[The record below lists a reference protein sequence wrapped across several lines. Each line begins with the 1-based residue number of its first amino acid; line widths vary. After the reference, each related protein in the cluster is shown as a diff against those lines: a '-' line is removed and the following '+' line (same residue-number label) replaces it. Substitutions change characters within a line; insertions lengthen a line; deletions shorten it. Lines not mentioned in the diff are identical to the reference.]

1 MTPDL
6 YQIDAFTD
14 RAFHGNPA
22 AVCLL
27 PEPRDAAWM
36 QAVAREMSL
45 PATAFLDPA
54 ADGYNLRW
62 FTPAVEL
69 DLCGHGTL
77 SAAHALWESGL
88 LPAEATARFQ
98 TRGGVLTA
106 VRQVESTGDTWIELD
121 FPGRPVGEVEPPA
134 GLIEAFGAEVLFTGR
149 HGDNY
154 LLELASEGE
163 VRAAAPDISK
173 LSALKLHGV
182 IVTARSAAGPF
193 DIVSRYFVPG
203 AGLHE
208 DPATGSAHCMLGPYW
223 TAKLGKPEL
232 LAYQASAR
240 GGTLKVRVE
249 GERVRLGG
257 QAVTVLQGRLLA
269 G

>member
-1 MTPDL
+1 MPLDL
-6 YQIDAFTD
+6 YHVDAFTD
-14 RAFHGNPA
+14 RPFAGNPA

-27 PEPRDAAWM
+27 PEPRDVAWM

-62 FTPAVEL
+62 LTPTVEL
-69 DLCGHGTL
+69 ELCGHGTL
-77 SAAHALWESGL
+77 AASHALWEAGL
-88 LPAEATARFQ
+88 VAPAATARFH
-98 TRGGVLTA
+98 TRSGGLTA
-106 VRQVESTGDTWIELD
+106 VRRGEWIELD
-121 FPGRPVGEVEPPA
+121 FPGRPVETVEPVDAPA
-134 GLIEAFGAEVLFTGR
+134 GLAEAFGASPLFTGR
-149 HGDNY
+149 NRDNY
-154 LLELASEGE
+154 LLELPSEE
-163 VRAAAPDISK
+163 AVRAAAPDIPR
-173 LSALKLHGV
+173 LAALKLHGV
-182 IVTARSAAGPF
+182 IVTARAAAGPF

-208 DPATGSAHCMLGPYW
+208 DPVTGSAHCMLGPYW
-223 TAKLGKPEL
+223 TPKLGKPEL

-249 GERVRLGG
+249 GDRVRLGG
-257 QAVTVLQGRLLA
+257 QAVTVSRGRLLA

>member
-14 RAFHGNPA
+14 RPFAGNPA

-36 QAVAREMSL
+36 QDVAREMRL

-54 ADGYNLRW
+54 VEGYNLRW
-62 FTPAVEL
+62 FTPMVEL
-69 DLCGHGTL
+69 ELCGHGTL

-88 LPAEATARFQ
+88 LGGGETARFQ
-98 TRGGVLTA
+98 TRSGTLRATRDDG
-106 VRQVESTGDTWIELD
+106 WIELD
-121 FPGRPVGEVEPPA
+121 FPSRPVEEAEPLA
-134 GLIEAFGAEVLFTGR
+134 GLAEAFGAELLFVGR
-149 HGDNY
+149 NRDNY
-154 LLELASEGE
+154 LLELNSEKE
-163 VRAAAPDISK
+163 VRDAKPDFAR

-182 IVTARSAAGPF
+182 IVTARAVAGPF

-203 AGLHE
+203 AGLPE

-223 TAKLGKPEL
+223 TPRLGKPEL

-257 QAVTVLQGRLLA
+257 QAVTVSQGRLLA